1 MRRALALAGLMLFLA
16 ACLTAQKDR
25 FYTLNASESSTAPAS
40 GAASGYTVAVGPVTV
55 PEIVDRPQIVVG
67 VAPNEVTL
75 YEQHRWAAPLQ
86 SDIARV
92 IVANLAQ
99 QLGTARV
106 WSAPAAARPTADY
119 QVLVDVRR
127 FDSIPGEAVV
137 VDALWLIRP
146 ATGSDAKLGRSLV
159 REPTSGSGIDALV
172 AAHSRAL
179 TRVSQD
185 IATALRGL

>member
-25 FYTLNASESSTAPAS
+25 FYTLNAPESPTAPAS

-127 FDSIPGEAVV
+127 FDSMPGEAVV
-137 VDALWLIRP
+137 VDALCLIRS
-146 ATGSDAKLGRSLV
+146 AAGSDAKLGRSLV